1 MSLKSI
7 DATRV
12 WITVSVLCM
21 VGAVVAAGLLVRDR
35 AFTPSQVAG
44 VTAACPQCH
53 GNAPAYN
60 GATLVHDKHA
70 AFDCSHCHGGNRD
83 LAASDG
89 VHTGLKWFGAG
100 AVLVVLTGIALNSF
114 VINKKGKAR

>member
-1 MSLKSI
+1 MNIIRWAFKLVSAAERLVER
-7 DATRV
+7 TRG
-12 WITVSVLCM
+12 LYY
-21 VGAVVAAGLLVRDR
+21 AVMLMGH
-35 AFTPSQVAG
+35 
-44 VTAACPQCH
+44 ACPQCH

-60 GATLVHDKHA
+60 SASLVHHKHA
-70 AFDCSHCHGGNRD
+70 AFDCSRCHGGNRD

-100 AVLVVLTGIALNSF
+100 AVLVVLTGILLNSF